1 MESEILIAVL
11 SALTT
16 GGTLGFIQFLINR
29 RDKKQ
34 DLLLGLAHDRII
46 FLCKA
51 YIEQGWISP
60 EELDDLNHY
69 LVTPYVDNGGNGTA
83 EALFEDVKALPK
95 IAPSC
100 QKSKSEKIGQI

>member
-1 MESEILIAVL
+1 MNSDILIAVL
-11 SALTT
+11 SAFTA

-29 RDKKQ
+29 RDKKR

-95 IAPSC
+95 VRPLA
-100 QKSKSEKIGQI
+100 EKASVKK